1 MGCCLSSSSRG
12 ESDES
17 PTPTSP
23 THPILNRT
31 TTDEA
36 AQSHHNRSTT
46 SRSGRHRRAL
56 AGVPLDVHYNQAVQ
70 PHIWR
75 STRREWTRE
84 QLARE
89 RELFFETRVTG
100 RPEVWAALKTATSLV
115 RAGDMP
121 TAQGILDAAGITV
134 PTGDLCDGC
143 YDESGVLYRIPEP
156 IAMDPVNVIEEVAE
170 ANDVNTICAT
180 TAELG
185 AEGVEHNKLAVDV
198 DSDDD
203 TVDDIERRREE
214 KGKVSE
220 RDLIKI
226 SARLSDRGGP
236 DLTVMI
242 GKNQTVGTLA
252 RRIQTEAGIAGK
264 HRVRIAYLGKI
275 LKEQESLLSQGW
287 REGHVVNALVVISS
301 RS

>member
-1 MGCCLSSSSRG
+1 MHNG

-31 TTDEA
+31 TDEA
-36 AQSHHNRSTT
+36 SQSHHNRSTT

-100 RPEVWAALKTATSLV
+100 RPEVWAALKAATSLV

-143 YDESGVLYRIPEP
+143 YDESGVLYRIPES
-156 IAMDPVNVIEEVAE
+156 IAMDPVDVIEEVAE
-170 ANDVNTICAT
+170 TNDVHTICAT
-180 TAELG
+180 AGELG
-185 AEGVEHNKLAVDV
+185 EEEDVEHNKLAVDV

-203 TVDDIERRREE
+203 MVDDIERRREE

-287 REGHVVNALVVISS
+287 REGHVVNALVVPSS